1 MADPYEKKTGEGIRP
16 SKKKPANRSQYAES
30 LGQAAGYAGTAYQ
43 GASAGDYGSAILGG
57 AASGATVGSMF
68 GPWGT
73 AIGGVLGAAGGA
85 IGTAVSDSNK
95 EGDWQGSMLKK
106 TADLNYK
113 TMMQNYLKQKRD
125 SQWETDFRNRLRF
138 GSK

>member
-1 MADPYEKKTGEGIRP
+1 MGEGIKP
-16 SKKKPANRSQYAES
+16 SRKAATKSQYAES
-30 LGQAAGYAGTAYQ
+30 LGQAASYAGTAYQ

-57 AASGATVGSMF
+57 AASGATLGSAILP
-68 GPWGT
+68 GWGT

-85 IGTAVSDSNK
+85 IGTAVSDNNK
-95 EGDWQGSMLKK
+95 EDDWQSSMLKK

-113 TMMQNYLKQKRD
+113 TMMQNYLKQKRN